1 MRALTVLCLTLLFGC
16 LVSCERKVSPQE
28 DRFVFVKSYCARVTV
43 GGYVGITE
51 KCFNI
56 GDTVVGKVVTQGQVN
71 IRIAGHSILNEGPP
85 SPNNYQEYLNV
96 PSDYLILIKE

>member
-43 GGYVGITE
+43 CGYVGITE